1 MGKFYLQQQLQS
13 PLQLLTIEIEDFK
26 LWALIYCMNR
36 RQKQIIGIELVVITL
51 LLWQYFTDQLTIV
64 NVSIYTLIYLTC
76 MIGWFYFKD

>member
-1 MGKFYLQQQLQS
+1 
-13 PLQLLTIEIEDFK
+13 
-26 LWALIYCMNR
+26 MNR